1 MRQIQDRSTRWILL
15 SLLLAV
21 TFLVITWQS
30 NPSTTTAGTNPVVLK
45 TESVASQDASFR
57 TEFSSSAKLDGA
69 RSQDLLASLSHK
81 LSPALRDQISFLLS
95 NPQLDHDIPVI
106 VRVNPDLWA
115 QNAELEGNEFSKGN
129 NKALSLI
136 NSYMTRLPAA
146 QIKLLLESGAIEY
159 ITLDAPIRVVE
170 PVTMDAPSGVHP
182 SSPWAEPNH
191 EIRNPF
197 LETIG
202 ADQLG
207 GYTGKGVTVAV
218 FDSGI
223 NRHPDLDPS
232 RILAAVDL
240 TSGPPVFSEGHS
252 DQYGH
257 GTAVAGI
264 VGGTGQE
271 SRGAYAGPAPEVS
284 FVDLKVVGDDGSGLT
299 SNLIQAIEWVIE
311 NKDLYDIRVA
321 NFSVGHPPLESYTTD
336 PLNQAVRQLVES
348 GVITVASGGN
358 LGKASEYPEIWGAI
372 NSPAN
377 DPSVI
382 TVYPMKTGGTA
393 THSDDT
399 ATTYGSRGP
408 TYLDGLFKPDL
419 AAPGNKIPS
428 LLASGSNIFQGH
440 PELQIDEHYITLS
453 GSSMATPFVTGT
465 IALMLEAKPRSES
478 QHHKADSPDQC
489 HQTAAAPCA
498 RTGQWIGEYFHSCPT
513 GRSHQHGDSPTDEC
527 RFSSMVSQR

>member
-1 MRQIQDRSTRWILL
+1 M
-15 SLLLAV
+15 
-21 TFLVITWQS
+21 
-30 NPSTTTAGTNPVVLK
+30 
-45 TESVASQDASFR
+45 
-57 TEFSSSAKLDGA
+57 
-69 RSQDLLASLSHK
+69 SHK
-81 LSPALRDQISFLLS
+81 LSPVLRDQISFLLS
-95 NPQLDHDIPVI
+95 NPHLDHEIPVI
-106 VRVNPDLWA
+106 VRVNPDLFA
-115 QNAELEGNEFSKGN
+115 QTAELEGSEFSQGS

-146 QIKLLLESGAIEY
+146 EIKLLLESGAIEY
-159 ITLDAPIRVVE
+159 ITLDAPGSARQ
-170 PVTMDAPSGVHP
+170 
-182 SSPWAEPNH
+182 SSYGAEPND
-191 EIRNPF
+191 ENRNPF
-197 LETIG
+197 LAAIG
-202 ADQLG
+202 ADQVN
-207 GYTGKGVTVAV
+207 GYTGKGITVAV

-223 NRHPDLDPS
+223 NRHPDLDSS
-232 RILAAVDL
+232 RMLAVVDL
-240 TSGPPVFSEGHS
+240 TSGTPVLSEGHS
-252 DQYGH
+252 DSYGH

-264 VGGTGQE
+264 VGGTGKE
-271 SRGAYAGPAPEVS
+271 SGGAYAGPAPEVS

-336 PLNQAVRQLVES
+336 PLNQAVQRLVES
-348 GVITVASGGN
+348 GVVTVASGGN
-358 LGKASEYPEIWGAI
+358 LGKTSEYPEIWGAI

-428 LLASGSNIFQGH
+428 LLAEGSNISQGQ

-465 IALMLEAKPRSES
+465 IALMLEAQSRSES
-478 QHHKADSPDQC
+478 EHHQANSPDQC
-489 HQTAAAPCA
+489 HQTTAGPWV
-498 RTGQWIGEYFHSCPT
+498 RTGQRIGECFHGCPT
-513 GRSHQHGDSPTDEC
+513 GRGRRHGDSSTDEC
-527 RFSSMVSQR
+527 GSSPMVSGR

>member
-1 MRQIQDRSTRWILL
+1 MRQIKDRSTRWVLL
-15 SLLLAV
+15 SLFLAV
-21 TFLVITWQS
+21 ILLVLTWQS

-45 TESVASQDASFR
+45 TEPVASQDASLR
-57 TEFSSSAKLDGA
+57 TEFSSRAGLDGV

-95 NPQLDHDIPVI
+95 NPQLDHEIPII

-115 QNAELEGNEFSKGN
+115 QNAELEGNEFSRGN

-136 NSYMTRLPAA
+136 HSYMTRLPAA

-159 ITLDAPIRVVE
+159 ITIDAPIRVVE
-170 PVTMDAPSGVHP
+170 PVTMDEPGGALA
-182 SSPWAEPNH
+182 SSHRGEPNH
-191 EIRNPF
+191 ENRSPF
-197 LETIG
+197 LAAIG
-202 ADQLG
+202 ADQLK
-207 GYTGKGVTVAV
+207 GYTGKGITVAV

-240 TSGPPVFSEGHS
+240 TSGTAVLSEGHS

-271 SRGAYAGPAPEVS
+271 SEGAYAGPAPEVS

-299 SNLIQAIEWVIE
+299 SNLIQAIAWVIE

-348 GVITVASGGN
+348 GVVTVASGGN

-393 THSDDT
+393 THSDDI

-408 TYLDGLFKPDL
+408 TYSGW
-419 AAPGNKIPS
+419 S
-428 LLASGSNIFQGH
+428 LQ
-440 PELQIDEHYITLS
+440 T
-453 GSSMATPFVTGT
+453 
-465 IALMLEAKPRSES
+465 RS
-478 QHHKADSPDQC
+478 C
-489 HQTAAAPCA
+489 C
-498 RTGQWIGEYFHSCPT
+498 TGQ
-513 GRSHQHGDSPTDEC
+513 
-527 RFSSMVSQR
+527 